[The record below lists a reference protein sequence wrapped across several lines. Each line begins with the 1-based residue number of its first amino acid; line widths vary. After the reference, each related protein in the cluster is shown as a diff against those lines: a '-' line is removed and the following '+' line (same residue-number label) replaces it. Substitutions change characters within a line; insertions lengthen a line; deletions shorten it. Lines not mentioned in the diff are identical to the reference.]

1 MRETKLGQGSYVVL
15 GMIEKCDRTK
25 GSAVTV
31 DNFFTMLPLLDKL
44 AEIGMYAVGTI
55 RESRLQGAPL
65 KKKAASEKET
75 RGTFDYISDGNN
87 LLVTWSDYKV
97 VIVAT
102 NYLSLYP
109 VSSTKHWWKAGKKHV
124 NVPMQNPFQEYNANM
139 GGVDL
144 FDQFVSTYC
153 VRILSK
159 KWWWPFLAWSINAT
173 AVTVW
178 RLFRKFHG
186 DNIPLLKFLRKLV
199 LETLR
204 KYGRNRPAQSLN
216 TSGIAGTIIKLD
228 T

>member
-1 MRETKLGQGSYVVL
+1 
-15 GMIEKCDRTK
+15 
-25 GSAVTV
+25 
-31 DNFFTMLPLLDKL
+31 
-44 AEIGMYAVGTI
+44 
-55 RESRLQGAPL
+55 
-65 KKKAASEKET
+65 
-75 RGTFDYISDGNN
+75 
-87 LLVTWSDYKV
+87 
-97 VIVAT
+97 
-102 NYLSLYP
+102 
-109 VSSTKHWWKAGKKHV
+109 
-124 NVPMQNPFQEYNANM
+124 MQNPFQEYNANM

-186 DNIPLLKFLRKLV
+186 DNIPLLKFFRKLV

-204 KYGRNRPAQSLN
+204 KYGKNGPAQSLN